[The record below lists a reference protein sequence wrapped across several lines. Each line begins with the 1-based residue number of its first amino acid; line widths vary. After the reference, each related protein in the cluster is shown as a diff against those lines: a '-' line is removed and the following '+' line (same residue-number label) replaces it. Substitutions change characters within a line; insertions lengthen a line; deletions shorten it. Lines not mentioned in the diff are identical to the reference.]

1 MKAINIDD
9 SGSVLIDTQK
19 GFNVWM
25 DVFEDEDGL
34 TSDWNKY
41 IFHLDNEKDMQI
53 KTFQEDCN
61 NFDEASS
68 VAIQFYLNNNN

>member
-25 DVFEDEDGL
+25 DVFEDEYGL

-61 NFDEASS
+61 NFDEATS